1 MATTITTSQTASTL
15 PQKKGDPP
23 NFGTVKS
30 GRALSFDGVVDYLT
44 VDSISGET
52 SFVDGESWTFACWI
66 SLGLVNDD
74 MYFVGTNAQTSPH
87 LLFSTVDDCLAFRAD
102 NGYYYRF

>member
-30 GRALSFDGVVDYLT
+30 GRALAFDGVVDSFS
-44 VDSISGET
+44 VSDVSGET
-52 SFVDGESWTFACWI
+52 SFADGESWTFACWI
-66 SLGLVNDD
+66 SFDIVNDTFFYAGD
-74 MYFVGTNAQTSPH
+74 YAGYSPH
-87 LLFSTVDDCLAFRAD
+87 IYFS
-102 NGYYYRF
+102 